1 VRRDLALDLEPGAA
15 RAARRF
21 VSTVCAEWNLAHL
34 TEPAT
39 VVASELV
46 SDAVCNAVLETGTP
60 LRLSVALREP
70 FLYIVVHDQRP
81 ELPPTPSRLVDVYA
95 TARGVCRPGE
105 DEPEAGN
112 RVWASIR
119 AVPVTGP

>member
-1 VRRDLALDLEPGAA
+1 VRRDLALDPEPASA

-21 VSTVCAEWNLAHL
+21 VTTVCAEWDLAHL

-46 SDAVCNAVLETGTP
+46 SDAVCHAGVP

-81 ELPPTPSRLVDVYA
+81 GGGLPPAQSRLVDVFA
-95 TARGVCRPGE
+95 TASGVCEPHEG
-105 DEPEAGN
+105 EPEAGN
-112 RVWASIR
+112 RVWACLR
-119 AVPVTGP
+119 AVPVTAL